1 MKVPFLDLT
10 RQYQSIRTE
19 IEPAVLGVLNSG
31 SWILGEEVE
40 AFEKEMADYLEVEMA
55 IAVASG
61 TDALW
66 LALKALGVGAGD
78 KVVTTPFTFFATVS
92 AILNTGAEP
101 IFADILPST
110 FNLDPQRVEDL
121 LESPKGKNTK
131 VILPVHLYGQ
141 MADMTALMDISH
153 RYHLH
158 LVEDAAQAMGADHKN
173 QQAGTFGDIGC
184 FSFYPT
190 KNLGGFGDGGLLITH
205 NRQLGKQLRM
215 LRCHGAKAK
224 YHHHLIGSNS
234 RLDAVHAAAL
244 RIKLKYLDTWI
255 SERQHLASVYE
266 EASQSLQSFLT
277 PPFKAADCSHAYHQ
291 YTMRVN
297 GGRRDQFRSF
307 LSDRG
312 IQTAVYYP
320 VPNHLQPALA
330 HLGFRTGDFPE
341 AEKASREVVSLPIF
355 PELTMAERE
364 FLLPALQEWS

>member
-40 AFEKEMADYLEVEMA
+40 AFEREMADYLRVEMA
-55 IAVASG
+55 ITVASG

-78 KVVTTPFTFFATVS
+78 RVVTTPFTFFATVS

-121 LESPKGKNTK
+121 LESPKGKEAK

-153 RYHLH
+153 RYNLH
-158 LVEDAAQAMGADHKN
+158 LVEDAAQAMGSDYKN

-190 KNLGGFGDGGLLITH
+190 KTLGAFGDGGLLTTQ
-205 NRQLGKQLRM
+205 NRQLGEQLRI
-215 LRCHGAKAK
+215 LRCHGAKEK
-224 YHHHLIGSNS
+224 FHHHFIGSNS
-234 RLDAVHAAAL
+234 RLDAVQAAGL
-244 RIKLKYLDTWI
+244 RVKLKYLDRWI
-255 SERQHLASVYE
+255 SEKQHLASLYE
-266 EASQSLQSFLT
+266 GACHSSRGILT
-277 PPFKAADCSHAYHQ
+277 PPGKAADRSHTYHQ
-291 YTMRVN
+291 YTVRVN
-297 GGRRDQFRSF
+297 AGRRDQFRSF

-312 IQTAVYYP
+312 IHTAVYYP
-320 VPNHLQPALA
+320 VPSHLQPALA
-330 HLGFRTGDFPE
+330 HLGYRKENFPE
-341 AEKASREVVSLPIF
+341 AEKASKEVVSLPIF
-355 PELTMAERE
+355 PELTTAERE
-364 FLLPALQEWS
+364 HLLSALTEWS